1 MTEDSLKKRYIF
13 KLTSNIIGLIIS
25 LFTQAIIPRGLGPR
39 AYGDFSFLSNFFNQ
53 VVGFFDMGTSI
64 GFYTKLSQRQ
74 KETDIVVFYTWFAIA
89 TSLLLFLIVLV
100 VSKTPFAVK
109 IWPDQI
115 DFYVYLSA
123 IWGILMWYS
132 QILTK
137 IVDAYGL
144 TVSGEMA
151 RNIQKI
157 LGLILIG
164 ILFFYDKL
172 NLKNFFLPLCAVF
185 ISWNHFCLDYK
196 KIQP

>member
-1 MTEDSLKKRYIF
+1 MIEKNDSLKKRYFF
-13 KLTSNIIGLIIS
+13 KLVTNIIGLIIS
-25 LFTQAIIPRGLGPR
+25 LFSQAIIPRGLGPR

-74 KETDIVVFYTWFAIA
+74 KETGIVVFYTWFAIA
-89 TSLLLFLIVLV
+89 TSLLLLLIVFV
-100 VSKTPFAVK
+100 VNKTPFAVK

-151 RNIQKI
+151 RNMQKL

-164 ILFFYDKL
+164 ILFFYNKL
-172 NLKNFFLPLCAVF
+172 NLKNFFFTTMCCFYFLESLLF
-185 ISWNHFCLDYK
+185 GL
-196 KIQP
+196 